1 MFVPSC
7 GCACATRVPARS
19 TICSSQDTGAL
30 SGRTNTNTLLSLSS
44 PHSKPSSH
52 HTSQHASV
60 NKFAESEPI
69 EVRGGVKRKK
79 MAKRDELEGQG
90 EMMIMMHCMMVLIV
104 KVQTERFFMLQL
116 NVCYNAVLMFC

>member
-1 MFVPSC
+1 M
-7 GCACATRVPARS
+7 
-19 TICSSQDTGAL
+19 
-30 SGRTNTNTLLSLSS
+30 
-44 PHSKPSSH
+44 
-52 HTSQHASV
+52 
-60 NKFAESEPI
+60 
-69 EVRGGVKRKK
+69 RGGVKRKK